1 MNMQTHL
8 NTTHSG
14 LRCNRSPEYEIILDE
29 GKSPYCHSQI
39 LGPIVQNKKRY
50 IARLVITTTSRQI
63 HLRHITTQN
72 ALPIM
77 KNLLWWG
84 IQIFSENYD
93 LKIYT

>member
-39 LGPIVQNKKRY
+39 LGPIVQNKKDTLLDWY
-50 IARLVITTTSRQI
+50 LQLRQVNFTYVLSP
-63 HLRHITTQN
+63 HKMRCQL
-72 ALPIM
+72 
-77 KNLLWWG
+77 
-84 IQIFSENYD
+84 
-93 LKIYT
+93 